1 MEQIGDRRWH
11 DSHEHFRY
19 DNILNGDC
27 AAQKGVVCF
36 DALQP
41 HDQIHAQRMLRETK
55 GLCFECPGTWH
66 FAAKLLQKEIGIMG
80 FLKNIAEIIKQGQ
93 DVDRYVSDVKNN
105 VGACFAVRFLNAS
118 GEGKIQLLEEFGL
131 DILQQDIHLNALA
144 RAFGLEPSKELA
156 AIIFL
161 GAVLDT

>member
-1 MEQIGDRRWH
+1 
-11 DSHEHFRY
+11 
-19 DNILNGDC
+19 
-27 AAQKGVVCF
+27 
-36 DALQP
+36 
-41 HDQIHAQRMLRETK
+41 
-55 GLCFECPGTWH
+55 
-66 FAAKLLQKEIGIMG
+66 MG